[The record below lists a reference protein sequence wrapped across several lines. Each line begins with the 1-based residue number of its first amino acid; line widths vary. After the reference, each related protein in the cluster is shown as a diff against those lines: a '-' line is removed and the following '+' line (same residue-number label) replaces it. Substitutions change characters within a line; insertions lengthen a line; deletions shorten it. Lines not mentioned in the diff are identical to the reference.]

1 MSRRIVT
8 RGAFDEQEVQ
18 SYSHVELLALF
29 APPISEME
37 ADDPEA
43 RQQQVANE
51 IKDEEGEVLDGQ
63 PEQATPPSA
72 EELLARAQQQAES
85 LVARAQLEAEQLRQA
100 AYAEGLASGRN
111 DGLEQVKQELHPTLV
126 AFAQIG
132 QSLIV
137 LEEQLIERFTPHLVR
152 FALDVAEKV
161 VGKALEEDPL
171 IIASVLERARTELP
185 QACSI
190 RLWLHPLDY
199 QLLSDC
205 RPDLVWVGEKGGR
218 TVEVVPSEEIERGGC
233 RIESEMGVVDATVPV
248 QLAEIRRQILE

>member
-1 MSRRIVT
+1 VA

-29 APPISEME
+29 SPSVSDAETG
-37 ADDPEA
+37 DLEA
-43 RQQQVANE
+43 RRQVTGE
-51 IKDEEGEVLDGQ
+51 LSGEEGDPLEEQ
-63 PEQATPPSA
+63 PKPASPFSA

-85 LVARAQLEAEQLRQA
+85 VVANARQEAEQLRQA
-100 AYAEGLASGRN
+100 AYAEGLASGRVE
-111 DGLEQVKQELHPTLV
+111 GREQAKQEFLPALV

-137 LEEQLIERFTPHLVR
+137 IEEQLIERFTPHLVR

-171 IIASVLERARTELP
+171 IVASVLERARMELP
-185 QACSI
+185 QARSI
-190 RLWLHPLDY
+190 RIWLHPLDY
-199 QLLSDC
+199 QLLNDC

-233 RIESEMGVVDATVPV
+233 RIETEMGVVDATVPV
-248 QLAEIRRQILE
+248 QLEEIRRQILE

>member
-1 MSRRIVT
+1 MSSRVVA

-29 APPISEME
+29 SPSASDAETGDLEVRRQGAGEMSS
-37 ADDPEA
+37 
-43 RQQQVANE
+43 
-51 IKDEEGEVLDGQ
+51 EEGEPLEEQ
-63 PEQATPPSA
+63 PEQASPPSA
-72 EELLARAQQQAES
+72 EELLTIAQQQAES
-85 LVARAQLEAEQLRQA
+85 VVASARQEAEQLRQA
-100 AYAEGLASGRN
+100 AYAEGLASGR
-111 DGLEQVKQELHPTLV
+111 DEGREQAKQEFLPALV
-126 AFAQIG
+126 AVAQLG

-137 LEEQLIERFTPHLVR
+137 LEEQLVERFTPHLVR

-171 IIASVLERARTELP
+171 IVASVLERARTELP
-185 QACSI
+185 QARSI
-190 RLWLHPLDY
+190 RIWLHPLDY

-233 RIESEMGVVDATVPV
+233 RVETEMGVVEATVPM
-248 QLAEIRRQILE
+248 QLEEIRRQMLE